1 MEKKLSVDD
10 YFGLP
15 ESLRP
20 MELVYGRVREPPS
33 PRYGHQSVVTHLAA
47 LLDRHVRQHDRGKIC
62 VSPMDVVL
70 DVEAALVVQ
79 PDIVF
84 VATPHLDRIRERIWG
99 APDMVAEILSRG
111 TAKRDRTT
119 KLAWYARY
127 GVTECWLVDLAY
139 HFVEVVD
146 LQTQPARWTRYT
158 GEAPMRSL
166 VLPEWTAGPNEIF
179 G

>member
-1 MEKKLSVDD
+1 M
-10 YFGLP
+10 P
-15 ESLRP
+15 ESLQP

-47 LLDRHVRQHDRGKIC
+47 LLDQHVRQYDLGKVC

-70 DVEAALVVQ
+70 DDAAALVVQ

-99 APDMVAEILSRG
+99 APDLVVEVLSRG

-119 KLAWYARY
+119 KLEWYARY
-127 GVTECWLVDLAY
+127 GVTECWCVDAAY

-146 LQTQPARWTRYT
+146 LQSQPPQWIRY
-158 GEAPMRSL
+158 GGDLPVESR
-166 VLPEWTAGPNEIF
+166 VLPQWHMPAAAIF
-179 G
+179 S

>member
-1 MEKKLSVDD
+1 M
-10 YFGLP
+10 P
-15 ESLRP
+15 ESLQP

-47 LLDRHVRQHDRGKIC
+47 LLDQHVRQHDLGKVC

-70 DVEAALVVQ
+70 DDAAALVVQ

-99 APDMVAEILSRG
+99 APDLVVEVLSRG

-119 KLAWYARY
+119 KSSTCRASRRSGFGTGAICPSNRASCRN
-127 GVTECWLVDLAY
+127 GVCRRRRSSPDTDLALNPRLW
-139 HFVEVVD
+139 ETSGR
-146 LQTQPARWTRYT
+146 QRRT
-158 GEAPMRSL
+158 
-166 VLPEWTAGPNEIF
+166 
-179 G
+179 